1 MNFVCSKYPEGWSSD
16 EGRDPQLEFRISI
29 MHAVKDDSGSFT
41 CVTPARH
48 THTVEVVVKVGY
60 MLLQDKLLAFLFCI
74 LLLRACST
82 LRRFIVTKFR

>member
-1 MNFVCSKYPEGWSSD
+1 MMSCLGLRIFEYSKYPEGWSSD

-48 THTVEVVVKVGY
+48 THTVEVVVKVW
-60 MLLQDKLLAFLFCI
+60 
-74 LLLRACST
+74 CSCSRT
-82 LRRFIVTKFR
+82 YPSVTHSFSPPGG